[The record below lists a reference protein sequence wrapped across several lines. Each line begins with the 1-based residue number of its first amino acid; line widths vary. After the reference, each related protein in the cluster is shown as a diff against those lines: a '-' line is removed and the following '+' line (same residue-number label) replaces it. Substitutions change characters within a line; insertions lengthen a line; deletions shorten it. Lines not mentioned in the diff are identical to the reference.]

1 MELQSHLVST
11 PKCLFLISMPVS
23 CGVVLSQYH
32 DGRSRC
38 WHMPV
43 SSKKKDNS
51 TSQEKSTGGSNVFK
65 TFPKLSPRQKCC
77 CTNRL

>member
-32 DGRSRC
+32 VGRSRW

-43 SSKKKDNS
+43 SSKKKHNT
-51 TSQEKSTGGSNVFK
+51 TSQEKSTGSSNIQNYLLGRNFVVQIDSSS
-65 TFPKLSPRQKCC
+65 L
-77 CTNRL
+77 